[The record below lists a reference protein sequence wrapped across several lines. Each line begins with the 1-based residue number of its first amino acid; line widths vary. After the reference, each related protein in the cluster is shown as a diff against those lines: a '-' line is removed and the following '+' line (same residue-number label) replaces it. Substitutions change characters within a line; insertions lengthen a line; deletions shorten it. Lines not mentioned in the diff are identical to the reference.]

1 MNKPDPIHSGNI
13 REQLEDYF
21 YQALEVELLLRL
33 CPDDEDTMQKI
44 EVVVRITKDHCPPQ
58 EQTIFEWV
66 DLMRNPTDVLRSP
79 GLEINLEHHRVFK
92 HGTEVYMSRYE
103 YGVLSL
109 MAQHPGKL
117 FTKEQIFEA
126 VWHKDSDSYLRAV
139 TSTIGRIRQK
149 IEDDKDHPRYIKT
162 VSNIGYQ
169 FVPSS
174 ESVRLNRNL

>member
-1 MNKPDPIHSGNI
+1 
-13 REQLEDYF
+13 
-21 YQALEVELLLRL
+21 
-33 CPDDEDTMQKI
+33 MQKI

-58 EQTIFEWV
+58 EQTIFEWF
-66 DLMRNPTDVLRSP
+66 DLVRNPTDALSRP
-79 GLEINLEHHRVFK
+79 DLEINLEHHRVFK

-126 VWHKDSDSYLRAV
+126 VWHKDSESYLRAV

-162 VSNIGYQ
+162 VSNIGYPQ
-169 FVPSS
+169 TADAPCYISKFNIQCFCIYLTQHIEKRGILCALSSLRMSSFPSP
-174 ESVRLNRNL
+174 

>member
-1 MNKPDPIHSGNI
+1 MRITS
-13 REQLEDYF
+13 
-21 YQALEVELLLRL
+21 
-33 CPDDEDTMQKI
+33 MQKI
-44 EVVVRITKDHCPPQ
+44 EVIVRITKDNCPPQ
-58 EQTIFEWV
+58 EQTIFEWIETNRAAP
-66 DLMRNPTDVLRSP
+66 DTLNYP
-79 GLEINLEHHRVFK
+79 GLEINLEHRRVFK
-92 HGTEVYMSRYE
+92 NGQEVYMSRYE

-109 MAQHPGKL
+109 MARHPGQL

-126 VWHKDSDSYLRAV
+126 VWHKDSESYLRAV

-174 ESVRLNRNL
+174 ELVRSNRNL

>member
-1 MNKPDPIHSGNI
+1 
-13 REQLEDYF
+13 
-21 YQALEVELLLRL
+21 
-33 CPDDEDTMQKI
+33 MQKI

-79 GLEINLEHHRVFK
+79 DLEINLEHHRVFK

-117 FTKEQIFEA
+117 FTK
-126 VWHKDSDSYLRAV
+126 
-139 TSTIGRIRQK
+139 
-149 IEDDKDHPRYIKT
+149 
-162 VSNIGYQ
+162 
-169 FVPSS
+169 
-174 ESVRLNRNL
+174 

>member
-1 MNKPDPIHSGNI
+1 
-13 REQLEDYF
+13 
-21 YQALEVELLLRL
+21 
-33 CPDDEDTMQKI
+33 MQKI

-58 EQTIFEWV
+58 EQTIFEWF
-66 DLMRNPTDVLRSP
+66 DLMRNPTDALSRP
-79 GLEINLEHHRVFK
+79 DLEINLEHHRVFK

-126 VWHKDSDSYLRAV
+126 V

-174 ESVRLNRNL
+174 ESVRSNRNL

>member
-1 MNKPDPIHSGNI
+1 
-13 REQLEDYF
+13 
-21 YQALEVELLLRL
+21 
-33 CPDDEDTMQKI
+33 MQKI
-44 EVVVRITKDHCPPQ
+44 EVVVRITKDYCPPQ
-58 EQTIFEWV
+58 EQTIFEWIETNRAAP
-66 DLMRNPTDVLRSP
+66 DTLNYP
-79 GLEINLEHHRVFK
+79 GLEINLEHRRVFK
-92 HGTEVYMSRYE
+92 NGQEVYMSRYE

-109 MAQHPGKL
+109 MARHPGKL
-117 FTKEQIFEA
+117 FTKDQIFEA
-126 VWHKDSDSYLRAV
+126 VWHKDSESYLRAV